1 MCARGEQI
9 LRTEYIDEE
18 NCRMSEKLRV
28 GILGATGMVGQRF
41 ISLLEDHPWFE
52 VVTVAASARSAGRT
66 YEEAVGGRWKMDTPM
81 PEAVKKLEVMNVSE
95 VEKVASTVDFVFS
108 AVDMSKEEIK
118 AIEEAYA
125 KTETPVVSNNSAH
138 RWTPDVPMVVPEIN
152 PEHFDVIEFQ
162 KKRLGTTKGFIAVK
176 PNCSIQSYAPV
187 LTAWR
192 EFEPYEV
199 VATTYQAI
207 SGAGKT
213 FKDWPEMQGNVIP
226 FIGGEEEKSEQ
237 EPLRLWGEI
246 KDGVIEKA
254 AEPVITTQC
263 VRVPVLNGHT
273 AAVFVKFRK
282 NPTKEQ
288 LIEKMVNFKGAPQ
301 ELDLP
306 SAPKQFIRYMEEDN
320 RPQVTLD
327 VDYENGMGV
336 TVGRLRE
343 DSVYDYKFIGLSHN
357 TVRGAAGGAVL
368 CAETLKAKGF
378 ITKK

>member
-1 MCARGEQI
+1 
-9 LRTEYIDEE
+9 
-18 NCRMSEKLRV
+18 MSEKLKV
-28 GILGATGMVGQRF
+28 GILGGTGMVGQRF
-41 ISLLEDHPWFE
+41 ISLLENHPWFE
-52 VVTVAASARSAGRT
+52 VTTIAASPRSAGQR
-66 YEEAVGGRWKMDTPM
+66 YEDAVGDRWKMTTPM
-81 PEAVKKLEVMNVSE
+81 PEAVKDIIVKNVNE
-95 VEKVASTVDFVFS
+95 VEEVASQVDFVFS
-108 AVDMSKEEIK
+108 AVDMSKDEIK

-152 PEHFDVIEFQ
+152 PEHMQVIEFQ
-162 KKRLGTTKGFIAVK
+162 KKRLGTTRGFVAVK

-187 LTAWR
+187 LTAWK

-213 FKDWPEMQGNVIP
+213 FKDWPEMEGNIIP
-226 FIGGEEEKSEQ
+226 FISGEEEKSEK
-237 EPLRLWGEI
+237 EPLRIWGHIE
-246 KDGVIEKA
+246 DGVIVPA
-254 AEPVITTQC
+254 TEPKITCQC
-263 VRVPVLNGHT
+263 IRVPVLNGHT

-282 NPTKEQ
+282 KPTKEQ
-288 LIEKMVNFKGAPQ
+288 LIAALENFSGAPQ
-301 ELDLP
+301 ELGLP

-320 RPQVTLD
+320 RPQVNLD

-336 TVGRLRE
+336 SVGRIRE
-343 DSVYDYKFIGLSHN
+343 DSIYDWKFVGLSHN

-368 CAETLKAKGF
+368 CAELLKAQGY